1 MKEIRVA
8 LGEKSYWIKIA
19 AGLLSAAGDEI
30 RRVLPQTEKIA
41 VITDSNV
48 APLYGE
54 RLRKS
59 LEMAGFSVTVR
70 EFPAGEESKNLAV
83 LGRLYE
89 GLAATGLTRS
99 DAIVALGG
107 GVTGDMAG
115 LAAATYLRG
124 IAFIQI
130 PTSLLAAVDSS
141 VGGKVAVDLPQGKNL
156 VGAFYQPKLLSLIH
170 I

>member
-1 MKEIRVA
+1 MKEIQVA

-19 AGLLSAAGDEI
+19 AGLLAAAGDEI

-59 LEMAGFSVTVR
+59 LEMAGFSVTVW

-83 LGRLYE
+83 LGR
-89 GLAATGLTRS
+89 GSAAGEKSGRRFLPAQVGVDRS
-99 DAIVALGG
+99 GITLHIASALF
-107 GVTGDMAG
+107 T
-115 LAAATYLRG
+115 
-124 IAFIQI
+124 
-130 PTSLLAAVDSS
+130 
-141 VGGKVAVDLPQGKNL
+141 
-156 VGAFYQPKLLSLIH
+156 
-170 I
+170 